1 MLRSIILLIG
11 LATSCGSFADWTLNS
26 AASSFEFETT
36 KNKSKSEEH
45 HFRDMSGTV
54 KSSGRARV
62 EIDLRSVDTKIPIRD
77 QRMKDI
83 LFASIGTAVYEV
95 DIDPAI
101 LEKVARGKE
110 VETTLEGKL
119 ILNGITINLP
129 MEVEIKRQSS
139 GEIKVESESHPKI
152 DVDAFG
158 YGEGIEKL
166 REIAGLKSI
175 SHEVELEF
183 ELIFLP
189 QLTL

>member
-1 MLRSIILLIG
+1 MLRPIILLIG
-11 LATSCGSFADWTLNS
+11 FVTSCGAFADWMLDS

-45 HFRDMSGTV
+45 HFRNLSGTV

-83 LFASIGTAVYEV
+83 LFATMGTAIYEV
-95 DIDPAI
+95 DIDPSI

-119 ILNGITINLP
+119 TLNGFSVSLP
-129 MEVEIKRQSS
+129 IEVEIKRKDS

-166 REIAGLKSI
+166 REIAGLRSI
-175 SHEVELEF
+175 SHKVELEF
-183 ELIFLP
+183 ELIFSP